1 MIEISCSALMAGIT
15 AVWLL
20 CRGVVWL
27 RQRRVYPRREAQL
40 LMMYMC
46 LVVAAR
52 FTFFPFARVDG
63 LIQPLRLDPA
73 QLVPRINLAP
83 FVHLMDYILL
93 RSALLNLFGN
103 IALFVPMGIVWPALF
118 SRLNR
123 GWKVL
128 AAGFGLTMTIEVLQL
143 PFFERVSDIDDLI
156 LNMAGYALGYGIY
169 RLYSRRKAKSASG
182 DANEVGNG

>member
-1 MIEISCSALMAGIT
+1 MTAISCSALMAGVT
-15 AVWLL
+15 AAWLL

-40 LMMYMC
+40 LLMYAC

-52 FTFFPFARVDG
+52 FTFFPYMLADGRV
-63 LIQPLRLDPA
+63 QPLLLDPDR
-73 QLVPRINLAP
+73 LTPRINLTP

-103 IALFVPMGIVWPALF
+103 IALFVPMGVVWPTLF
-118 SRLNR
+118 PGLNTA
-123 GWKVL
+123 WKTL
-128 AAGFGLTMTIEVLQL
+128 AAGFGLSLTIEVLQL

-156 LNMAGYALGYGIY
+156 LNTAGFALGYGVY
-169 RLYSRRKAKSASG
+169 RLCRRLKLRKAAQP
-182 DANEVGNG
+182 ER